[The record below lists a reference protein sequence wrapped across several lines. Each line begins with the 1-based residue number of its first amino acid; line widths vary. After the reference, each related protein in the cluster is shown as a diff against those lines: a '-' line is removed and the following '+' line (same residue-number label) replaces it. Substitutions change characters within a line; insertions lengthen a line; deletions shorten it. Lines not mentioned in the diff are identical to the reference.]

1 MISLHMVFSGVIS
14 GPNIK
19 QKFQEK
25 IISSKVCMN
34 ILLIIAI
41 MYCDLGVS
49 SQKVPWKGE
58 GRG

>member
-34 ILLIIAI
+34 ILLIIANNI
-41 MYCDLGVS
+41 L
-49 SQKVPWKGE
+49 
-58 GRG
+58 